1 MFQILSS
8 VSGFICLTPPYRE
21 YSTWDNIEF
30 FLMLISFAVLYVGI
44 VYYVLYSLKLIINRI
59 KEYFP
64 TKL

>member
-1 MFQILSS
+1 MFKILIS

-21 YSTWDNIEF
+21 YSIWDNIEF

-44 VYYVLYSLKLIINRI
+44 VYYGLYSLKLIINRI
-59 KEYFP
+59 KEHFS